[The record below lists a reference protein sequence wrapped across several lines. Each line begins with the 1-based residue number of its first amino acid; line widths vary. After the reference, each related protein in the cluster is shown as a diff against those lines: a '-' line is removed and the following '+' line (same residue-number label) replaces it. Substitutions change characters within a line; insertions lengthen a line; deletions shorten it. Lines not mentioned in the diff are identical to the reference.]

1 MQLDSLDEPKSSDNR
16 HRPIGLQTGDVS
28 EVDLM
33 SFEARTDNSLWT
45 LKSSNLT
52 LENSTVEVSKCAAV
66 RYMFGDHIRTG
77 VCLSSTHLQF

>member
-1 MQLDSLDEPKSSDNR
+1 MQLDSLDEPKREDNR

-33 SFEARTDNSLWT
+33 SFEVRTDNSLWT

-52 LENSTVEVSKCAAV
+52 LEN
-66 RYMFGDHIRTG
+66 
-77 VCLSSTHLQF
+77 

>member
-16 HRPIGLQTGDVS
+16 HRPIGLQTGDIS

-33 SFEARTDNSLWT
+33 SFEVRTDNSLLT

-52 LENSTVEVSKCAAV
+52 LEN
-66 RYMFGDHIRTG
+66 
-77 VCLSSTHLQF
+77 